1 MPADRIPTAIIGL
14 LSQLLPERYTHA
26 GIDSLFQMAG
36 APEDIPEG
44 SKPTKVQAW
53 LRHTNRVSPEPLKV
67 LGVIIDDFME
77 MQITEGSFWTPAGTE
92 SLVERF
98 ENEKAKIRETL
109 AKDGLTFSR
118 GGLISKGG
126 SIPTLSLDESV
137 KKHGLS
143 SVDDEIKRALAM
155 IETDPHAAAQYAG
168 NVLEASLKAYLDHK
182 SVAYKSSYALAD
194 LWKISAAEM
203 GLRAAD
209 LDNDDL
215 KKIVSGLHSIVSGVA
230 HLRNAKS
237 AAHGKSEE
245 QRKGITLKPRHAR
258 LAIHAAHTVAAY
270 VLELIE

>member
-1 MPADRIPTAIIGL
+1 MPADKIPTAIIGL

-26 GIDSLFQMAG
+26 GIDSLFQMAD

-44 SKPTKVQAW
+44 SKATKVQAW
-53 LRHTNRVSPEPLKV
+53 LRHTNRISPEPLKV

-77 MQITEGSFWTPAGTE
+77 LHISDSSYWVTGSE
-92 SLVERF
+92 SQVEIF
-98 ENEKAKIRETL
+98 EREKQRVRETL
-109 AKDGLTFSR
+109 AKDGLTYTR

-182 SVAYKSSYALAD
+182 EVTYKSGYALAD
-194 LWKISAAEM
+194 LWKIAAAEM

-215 KKIVSGLHSIVSGVA
+215 KKIVSGLHSIVSGVGQ
-230 HLRNAKS
+230 LRNAKS
-237 AAHGKSEE
+237 AAHGRSEE
-245 QRKGITLKPRHAR
+245 QRRGITLKPRHAR